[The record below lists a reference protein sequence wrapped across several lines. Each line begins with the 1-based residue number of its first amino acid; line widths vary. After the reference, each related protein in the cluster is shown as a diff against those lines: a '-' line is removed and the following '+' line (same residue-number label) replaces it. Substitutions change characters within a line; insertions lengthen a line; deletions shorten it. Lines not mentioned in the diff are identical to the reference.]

1 MTDSSAGLMEMSRF
15 PLVAL
20 QNSPS
25 INSWWGKLKQQTGIS
40 YQKKSNLKGQ

>member
-1 MTDSSAGLMEMSRF
+1 MMDSSAGLIEMSLF

-25 INSWWGKLKQQTGIS
+25 INSWWGKLK
-40 YQKKSNLKGQ
+40 